1 MINRL
6 LIALL
11 LLVSLGMT
19 ETAVKNPWTLEFKGN
34 DLFTAYQLEQQLEL
48 PEEFGLIDT
57 SRQDFLMKL
66 AKGNIELLY
75 YSKGYFSSKILLDI
89 QKKHVTTDSVY
100 TIYHFTIEEG
110 DRYTFNE
117 FSVEKENPQDT
128 NLIVAD
134 NLHITQGQNYDPV
147 IVSDDIQEIRTLYR
161 NHGYLHV
168 RVDYIER
175 LDTTRHL
182 VNVEIFVA
190 SGTQVK
196 MGDFTSSVQ
205 RPPQFKDSLGRTQS
219 GLSDTVWLNS
229 LWRVKKG
236 DVIDGKKYTS
246 FRSKLF
252 STQLFTQVKLED
264 SLRTDG
270 LSDIHFQAIERIPGE
285 AHYSTFYEE
294 LYGFGASA
302 SSKHKNFFGHFNEGS
317 LSILVAQNKQEL
329 SLGYANPL
337 LFGTGLTVIPTAI
350 RFDDRIIFNHEKIS
364 PPAYPDSLE
373 ERLEVI
379 NRGDLT
385 FGFSKNIRFRGTIDS
400 RFVQKNEDRLLKLKL
415 ETALTFDYTDDY
427 FNPTQGIRL
436 APTAGVG
443 ANFDGTIRNPELS
456 GHPYSYGEVVLSGY
470 LPIYG
475 PLLGA
480 LSGSYGQFFAAS
492 IEDDA
497 RIFYQGGSRS
507 VRGYRFRSIYPS
519 YSTVEDGDTVIYT
532 GLTPR
537 YFRVN
542 QELRFNIPINSLK
555 NWQLVQFWDWA
566 FVTDAETNTYEGA
579 ENASLGFGIRY
590 KWQFLTLRLDY
601 AFKKEF
607 GDWGPE
613 AYRFS
618 RMNFDLS
625 QAF

>member
-1 MINRL
+1 MSNRILIGVL
-6 LIALL
+6 LFL
-11 LLVSLGMT
+11 SLAIS
-19 ETAVKNPWTLEFKGN
+19 ETTIKHPWTLKFEGN
-34 DLFTAYQLEQQLEL
+34 QLFSAFQLEQQLDL

-57 SRQDFLMKL
+57 SRQNFLMKL

-75 YSKGYFSSKILLDI
+75 YSKGYFSSRIQLDI
-89 QKKHVTTDSVY
+89 QKQFVSADSSY
-100 TIYHFTIEEG
+100 TLYLFEIEEG
-110 DRYTFNE
+110 ERYKFDA
-117 FSVEKENPQDT
+117 FSVEKKNSQDI
-128 NLIVAD
+128 NLIVAKD
-134 NLHITQGQNYDPV
+134 LHIAQGEYYDPI

-161 NHGYLHV
+161 NHGYLHANI
-168 RVDYIER
+168 DYLER
-175 LDTTRHL
+175 LDTTRHT
-182 VNVEIFVA
+182 VNVEIFVEP
-190 SGTQVK
+190 GTQVK
-196 MGDFTSSVQ
+196 MGNFTSSVQ
-205 RPPQFKDSLGRTQS
+205 KSPQFKDSLGQMQP
-219 GLSDTVWLNS
+219 GLSDTAWINS
-229 LWRVKKG
+229 LWQVRKG
-236 DVIDGKKYTS
+236 EVLNGKKYAS

-252 STQLFTQVKLED
+252 STQMFTQVKLDD

-302 SSKHKNFFGHFNEGS
+302 AAKHKNFFGHFHEGS
-317 LSILVAQNKQEL
+317 LSLLVAQNKQEL
-329 SLGYANPL
+329 TLGYANPL
-337 LFGTGLTVIPTAI
+337 LFGTGLIFIPTAI
-350 RFDDRIIFNHEKIS
+350 RFDDRIIFNHEKIA

-385 FGFSKNIRFRGTIDS
+385 FGLSKNIRFRGTIDS
-400 RFVQKNEDRLLKLKL
+400 RFVQKNEDRLVKLKF

-427 FNPTQGIRL
+427 FNPTKGVRL

-443 ANFDGTIRNPELS
+443 ANFSGSIRNPELS
-456 GHPYSYGEVVLSGY
+456 GHPYTYTEVTLSGY
-470 LPIYG
+470 IPLFG

-480 LSGSYGQFFAAS
+480 LSGSYGQFFKSS

-519 YSTVEDGDTVIYT
+519 YTSEEDGDSVIYT

-542 QELRFNIPINSLK
+542 EELRLNIPINALK
-555 NWQLVQFWDWA
+555 NWQVVQFWDWA
-566 FVTDAETNTYEGA
+566 MVTDRESDVYKGA

-601 AFKKEF
+601 AFKKQFE
-607 GDWGPE
+607 DWGPE
-613 AYRFS
+613 SYQFS
-618 RMNFDLS
+618 RVNFDLS